1 MPRARWDEFQD
12 VYEDVLEK
20 TSTDHAPWYVIPAD
34 RKWYRN
40 LVVARIIVDTL
51 KGLDMKFPIADWMAE
66 DIVID

>member
-1 MPRARWDEFQD
+1 D
-12 VYEDVLEK
+12 VYEDVIQK
-20 TSTDHAPWYVIPAD
+20 TSTKEAPWYVIPAD

-40 LVVARIIVDTL
+40 LVVARIIVDTM